1 MALMISLDDAMEVLI
16 RGGYIDEGYID
27 DDGNA
32 ELVRSELEQKC
43 YMIQKHKDAKW
54 TDHIAGEIDEVMN
67 VHSIAKHIENG
78 TLNNWLESHKDVA
91 MSELELLA
99 KQMTQR
105 QQ

>member
-67 VHSIAKHIENG
+67 VHSIAEHIENG
-78 TLNNWLESHKDVA
+78 TLHNWLESHKDVA

-99 KQMTQR
+99 KQMT
-105 QQ
+105 

>member
-43 YMIQKHKDAKW
+43 YIVMKRKSVKW
-54 TDHIAGEIDEVMN
+54 TDLVIDEINEVMN
-67 VHSIAKHIENG
+67 AESIASHIAEG
-78 TLNNWLESHKDVA
+78 TLHKWLECHKDIA
-91 MSELELLA
+91 MAQLELLV
-99 KQMTQR
+99 KQIT
-105 QQ
+105 

>member
-54 TDHIAGEIDEVMN
+54 TDHIVGEIDEVMN
-67 VHSIAKHIENG
+67 VHSIAKHIEDG
-78 TLNNWLESHKDVA
+78 TLHNWLESHKDVA
-91 MSELELLA
+91 MAELEQLA
-99 KQMTQR
+99 KQLR
-105 QQ
+105 

>member
-1 MALMISLDDAMEVLI
+1 MDLMISLDDAMEVLI

-78 TLNNWLESHKDVA
+78 TLHNWLEFHKDVA

-99 KQMTQR
+99 KQIT
-105 QQ
+105 

>member
-43 YMIQKHKDAKW
+43 YIVMKRKSTKW
-54 TDHIAGEIDEVMN
+54 TDLVIGEIDEVMN
-67 VHSIAKHIENG
+67 AESIASHIADG
-78 TLNNWLESHKDVA
+78 TLHKWLECHKDVA

-99 KQMTQR
+99 KQIT
-105 QQ
+105 

>member
-54 TDHIAGEIDEVMN
+54 TDYIAGEIDEVMN

-78 TLNNWLESHKDVA
+78 TLHNWLESHKDVA

-99 KQMTQR
+99 KQLT
-105 QQ
+105 

>member
-78 TLNNWLESHKDVA
+78 TLHNWLESHKDVA

-99 KQMTQR
+99 KQMT
-105 QQ
+105 

>member
-54 TDHIAGEIDEVMN
+54 TDHIADEIDEVMN

-78 TLNNWLESHKDVA
+78 TLHNWLESHKDVA

-99 KQMTQR
+99 KQIT
-105 QQ
+105 

>member
-78 TLNNWLESHKDVA
+78 TLHNWLEYHKDVA

-99 KQMTQR
+99 KQIT
-105 QQ
+105 

>member
-32 ELVRSELEQKC
+32 EFVRSELEQKC

-54 TDHIAGEIDEVMN
+54 TDLIAGEIDEVMN
-67 VHSIAKHIENG
+67 AELIAKHIADG
-78 TLNNWLESHKDVA
+78 TLHNWIECHKDVA

-99 KQMTQR
+99 KQMTL
-105 QQ
+105 

>member
-32 ELVRSELEQKC
+32 EFVRSELEQKC
-43 YMIQKHKDAKW
+43 YIIQKHKDAKW
-54 TDHIAGEIDEVMN
+54 TDHIVGEIDEVMN

-78 TLNNWLESHKDVA
+78 TLHNWLESHKDVA

-99 KQMTQR
+99 KQIS
-105 QQ
+105 